1 VVVLSNGMGRWLS
14 MELAATSGVS
24 AGMEFSFPNDTLD
37 ACFRS
42 VIPGLPE
49 SSPFASQIRLSENHL
64 VERGKAHATPPS
76 KMGHLC
82 TLQSMCMKLD
92 ARSKRSSLDRK

>member
-1 VVVLSNGMGRWLS
+1 M
-14 MELAATSGVS
+14 
-24 AGMEFSFPNDTLD
+24 
-37 ACFRS
+37 
-42 VIPGLPE
+42 
-49 SSPFASQIRLSENHL
+49 ASQIRLSENHL

-92 ARSKRSSLDRK
+92 ACSKRSSLDRK